1 MEDLLKDDRLKEW
14 SKRIEEVHWAALIL
28 DSESRIVYISDE
40 ARNFVQTDEKNDLGL
55 GLHAVEAFMKPAWL
69 DTVAPESQL
78 QMFQDL
84 MPLMMKE
91 YVATGRSLSD
101 VVPAPFVDL
110 LEGMQ
115 PKEQPLFWVGGF
127 QYIDPKGDG
136 GRPDYRVDVGCVRLN
151 DEDGHLVGWLI
162 LFFLGAPAHLVSLLA
177 RGDVAMYERMADLV
191 DPAPHQASVLFCD
204 LHHSGRLS
212 RRLPSAGYFKLVRR
226 LWAGFDDAVAEER
239 GIIGKH
245 AGDGAS
251 AFFLVDHLGSPSR
264 AAAAAVRAS
273 RSIHEISERI
283 FREVMDSECLM
294 KIGLHWGGSLYMGQL
309 VPGGRLDVTALGD
322 EVNEAA
328 RVQETAGPGE
338 TLVSKHLLEQLLP
351 DESSDLGLDLEKLTY
366 HPLSSSERAS
376 EKAIRDAGGLAIT
389 RLPE

>member
-1 MEDLLKDDRLKEW
+1 MDDLLEDERLKGW
-14 SKRIEEVHWAALIL
+14 AKRIEEVNWAALIL
-28 DSESRIVYISDE
+28 DAESRVVFISDE
-40 ARNFVQTDEKNDLGL
+40 ARNFVQTDEKTDLGL

-84 MPLMMKE
+84 MPLMMRE

-101 VVPAPFVDL
+101 VVPEPFTEL

-115 PKEQPLFWVGGF
+115 PEDQPLFWVGGF
-127 QYIDPKGDG
+127 QYLDPKGDG
-136 GRPDYRVDVGCVRLN
+136 QRPDYRVDVGCVRLN
-151 DEDGHLVGWLI
+151 GDDGALVGWII

-191 DPAPHQASVLFCD
+191 DPAPHQAAILFCD

-226 LWAGFDDAVAEER
+226 LWTGFDHVVAEEA

-251 AFFLVDHLGSPSR
+251 AFFLVDHLESASK
-264 AAAAAVRAS
+264 AASAAVRAS
-273 RSIHEISERI
+273 RAIHEISEQV
-283 FREVMDSECLM
+283 FREVVDSECVM
-294 KIGLHWGGSLYMGQL
+294 KIGVHWGGSLYMGQL

-338 TLVSKHLLEQLLP
+338 TLASKHLLEQMLP
-351 DESSDLGLDLEKLTY
+351 DDAAALGLDLEKLAY
-366 HPLSSSERAS
+366 HPLSDAERAS

-389 RLPE
+389 TLPE